1 MNVSGNDRTPNT
13 GDDLAPFD
21 RERLDAITTMLVE
34 TAAAEKNR
42 KPARRVAFLVSL
54 IVAAVLVSTGGAALA
69 LSGVNPFGAAPA
81 TTAPPATPSATPT
94 PVPSPTPTA
103 TPVDPVP
110 VDPTDPAD
118 PATWTIGF
126 GGIGPITLGS
136 TFEEQKAALTA
147 FTDTTDPLCTEWQ
160 LNLEQPDAPT
170 LLLNG
175 ADGASH
181 TITTVTVVAE
191 GPNATVPAARSP
203 RTVAGIGI
211 GSTLA
216 EAQAAYPDLK
226 QTGAYGDGSI
236 STYYGITDGSGTWI
250 AFNVIDGAIQRI
262 QVGPRSVLPSEYCPA

>member
-110 VDPTDPAD
+110 VDPTDPA
-118 PATWTIGF
+118 TWTIGF

-147 FTDTTDPLCTEWQ
+147 FTDTTDPLCTQWQ

-181 TITTVTVVAE
+181 TITTITVVAA

-262 QVGPRSVLPSEYCPA
+262 QVGPRPVLPSEYCPA